1 MSRKAPGPN
10 EIEITG
16 YRPGALG
23 RIVEL
28 HGSYYHEHW
37 GLDVK
42 FEAEVAR
49 ELAEFLLRFDAER
62 DGLWLA
68 LAGNRVAGSI
78 VIDGGDDDLRS
89 ARLRWFVIDP
99 ALQGHGLGRR
109 MLVEALAFC
118 RSKRLARVHLGTFA
132 GLDAARRLYEAE
144 GFRLVGEHRDDDWG
158 PPVTHQTFELL
169 L

>member
-1 MSRKAPGPN
+1 MSGGAPRPDN
-10 EIEITG
+10 IEITG

-28 HGSYYHEHW
+28 HGSYYHQHW
-37 GLDVK
+37 GFDVK

-49 ELAEFLLRFDAER
+49 ELAEFLLRFDAVR

-68 LAGNRVAGSI
+68 LARDRVAGSI
-78 VIDGGDDDLRS
+78 VIDGGGDPQS
-89 ARLRWFVIDP
+89 ARLRWFVIEP
-99 ALQGHGLGRR
+99 ALQGRGLGRR
-109 MLVEALAFC
+109 MLAEALAFC
-118 RSKRLARVHLGTFA
+118 RRRRLARVHLDTFA
-132 GLDAARRLYEAE
+132 GLDAARRLYEAQ